1 MLDGASLPAIARFAG
16 GSGRV
21 LTRYTQVWVNG
32 DCARSPSAL
41 TGRIVARDGRS
52 LREKHCPYTGDHHSL
67 APDNG
72 PGFSHKSGLDNN
84 RTGRHGGAVPR
95 QVALLK
101 LPMQRPCSILPSS
114 SHCPRL
120 TRLLCG
126 PILPMC
132 SVSAEYR
139 PNDCWNSAPPAS
151 RFSNPIGPRSTPCLR
166 LPVEKKP
173 CCVVKADR
181 AVGAGR
187 PCRAHGETM
196 PASGVIPQSH
206 SPRLSKGTI
215 TPAAEQT
222 SRRSK

>member
-1 MLDGASLPAIARFAG
+1 MLEGASLPAIARFAG

-32 DCARSPSAL
+32 DCARSSSAL
-41 TGRIVARDGRS
+41 TGRIAAGDGRS
-52 LREKHCPYTGDHHSL
+52 HREKRCPYTGDNHIL
-67 APDNG
+67 APDNCRD
-72 PGFSHKSGLDNN
+72 FSHKSGLDNN
-84 RTGRHGGAVPR
+84 RTGRNGGGVPG
-95 QVALLK
+95 QDALLK
-101 LPMQRPCSILPSS
+101 LLMQRPSSILPGS

-132 SVSAEYR
+132 NRSAESR
-139 PNDCWNSAPPAS
+139 PNDCWNSGPPAS
-151 RFSNPIGPRSTPCLR
+151 RLSNPIGPRSTPCLR

-196 PASGVIPQSH
+196 PAAGVIPQK
-206 SPRLSKGTI
+206 PF
-215 TPAAEQT
+215 AAAIKKHHRA
-222 SRRSK
+222 S